1 MGTTLIPPFR
11 TARAHRDQAIAAL
24 GEANRVRLRRA
35 SLLRWVDGQSSQQSH
50 ARAAELVLEPDRAVC
65 SMLVLDLLERV
76 RQVGPAQAERMLSS
90 ADVPPTST
98 VGALTARQRAAL
110 AAVLR
115 LRADQLS
122 RRGRARTQR

>member
-11 TARAHRDQAIAAL
+11 TAGTKRDQAIAAL

-35 SLLRWVDGQSSQQSH
+35 SLMRWLDGQSSPQSH
-50 ARAAELVLEPDRAVC
+50 ERAAELVLEPDRSIC
-65 SMLVLDLLERV
+65 SMLVLDLLERI
-76 RQVGPAQAERMLSS
+76 RQVGPAQAEQMLSS
-90 ADVPPTST
+90 ADVPSTST

-122 RRGRARTQR
+122 RRDRAKGRR

>member
-11 TARAHRDQAIAAL
+11 AARTHRERAIVAL
-24 GEANRVRLRRA
+24 GEANRVRRA
-35 SLLRWVDGQSSQQSH
+35 SLMRWIHGRSSAQSH
-50 ARAAELVLEPDRAVC
+50 ERAAELLLEPDKAVC
-65 SMLVLDLLERV
+65 SMLVFELLARI
-76 RQVGPAQAERMLSS
+76 RQVGAAQAERMLAS
-90 ADVPPTST
+90 ADVRPTFT

-122 RRGRARTQR
+122 SRDRAKAPR

>member
-1 MGTTLIPPFR
+1 
-11 TARAHRDQAIAAL
+11 
-24 GEANRVRLRRA
+24 
-35 SLLRWVDGQSSQQSH
+35 
-50 ARAAELVLEPDRAVC
+50 
-65 SMLVLDLLERV
+65 MLVLDLLARI

-90 ADVPPTST
+90 ADVPLRRA

-122 RRGRARTQR
+122 DRDRATAPR

>member
-11 TARAHRDQAIAAL
+11 TARTHREQAIAAL

-35 SLLRWVDGQSSQQSH
+35 SLLRWIHGQSSTQSH
-50 ARAAELVLEPDRAVC
+50 ERAAELVLEPDPAVC

-76 RQVGPAQAERMLSS
+76 RQVGSAQAERLLSS
-90 ADVPPTST
+90 ADVPPTSS

-110 AAVLR
+110 GAVLR

-122 RRGRARTQR
+122 RHDAARMQR